1 MPEGMTKLSKEELLE
16 RLKQKK
22 FRGVEAPSDSPIY
35 SRGWQVG
42 SAPVFRTST
51 TASTPNDSDKGNQ
64 PHPGLVPP
72 IDPNAIEERELKNPD
87 GSDLDE
93 FIAHYSPALARQE
106 ELERGEE

>member
-1 MPEGMTKLSKEELLE
+1 MVLMPYEKKRLDE
-16 RLKQKK
+16 RLASKK
-22 FRGVEAPSDSPIY
+22 SRLVEAAPDDPIY
-35 SRGWQVG
+35 SRGWVVG
-42 SAPVFRTST
+42 SAPVFRAST
-51 TASTPNDSDKGNQ
+51 TTSQPDDSVKENQ

-93 FIAHYSPALARQE
+93 FVEHYSPALARQE

>member
-1 MPEGMTKLSKEELLE
+1 MPKLSTEALAAKRMRRKSLILE
-16 RLKQKK
+16 A
-22 FRGVEAPSDSPIY
+22 APDDPIY

-51 TASTPNDSDKGNQ
+51 PASKLNDSDKENQ

-72 IDPNAIEERELKNPD
+72 IDPNAIEVRELKNPD

-93 FIAHYSPALARQE
+93 FIQ
-106 ELERGEE
+106 

>member
-1 MPEGMTKLSKEELLE
+1 MPEVMTKLSKEELVE

-22 FRGVEAPSDSPIY
+22 SLSVEAPSDSPIY

-51 TASTPNDSDKGNQ
+51 TASKLNDSDNENQ
-64 PHPGLVPP
+64 SYPGLVPP